1 MPGAPPSAAHTAAT
15 AGADWDAADLETLRQ
30 RASYKWATFGPD
42 VIPAFIA
49 EMDYP
54 LAPPIAAAL
63 GAAVA
68 ASDTGYSQPAGELA
82 EAFAGFAAQRH
93 GWSVAPEAVYTVPDV
108 MVGVIELLR
117 RVVDPGAGVVITP
130 PVYPPFFEAIAEAGC
145 RVVEAPLVASPSGG
159 YRFDL
164 ERMQAAFDEAGALIL
179 CNPHNPS
186 GRVFSRSELLELADL
201 AERHDI
207 VVLSDEIH
215 APLVM
220 PGALHTPFLT
230 LDHPIVERTAVLTSA
245 SKGWNIPGLKCALV
259 VTAPGPIR
267 RTIDELPRE
276 IRLRCGHLGVIA
288 TVAAYRDGGPWLD
301 RLLEVTDRN
310 RRFIAGRLAER
321 LPDVGYAMPEAT
333 FLAWLDMRGAG
344 LGDEP
349 SKAILRHGRAALGR
363 GLDFG
368 EAGRG
373 FVRLTFATPLPILDR
388 LLAAVEQAVE
398 ATRPA

>member
-1 MPGAPPSAAHTAAT
+1 MPGVQPAPVLD
-15 AGADWDAADLETLRQ
+15 DWDTPDLETLHR
-30 RASYKWATFGPD
+30 RASIKWQTFGPD

-63 GAAVA
+63 TATVA
-68 ASDTGYSQPAGELA
+68 ASDTGYSQPAGGLA
-82 EAFAGFAAQRH
+82 EAFAGFAAARH
-93 GWSVAPEAVYTVPDV
+93 GWSVEPRAVYSVPDV

-117 RVVDPGAGVVITP
+117 RVVSPGAGVVITP

-145 RVVEAPLVASPSGG
+145 RVVEAPLAASPSGS

-164 ERMQAAFDEAGALIL
+164 ERMETAFKDARALLL

-186 GRVFSRSELLELADL
+186 GRVFSRAELLELADL
-201 AERHDI
+201 AQRHDV

-220 PGALHTPFLT
+220 PGAAHTPFLT

-259 VTAPGPIR
+259 VTAPGPMR
-267 RTIDELPRE
+267 RTIEGLPRE
-276 IRLRCGHLGVIA
+276 IGLRCGHLGVIA

-301 RLLEVTDRN
+301 GLLEVMDRN
-310 RRFIAGRLAER
+310 RRLIAGRLAER
-321 LPDVGYAMPEAT
+321 LPDVGYAIPEAT

-349 SKAILRHGRAALGR
+349 AQAILRHGRAALGR

-373 FVRLTFATPLPILDR
+373 FVRLTFATPLPVLDR
-388 LLAAVEQAVE
+388 LLGAVEQTVA
-398 ATRPA
+398 ATRAA

>member
-1 MPGAPPSAAHTAAT
+1 MLG
-15 AGADWDAADLETLRQ
+15 DWDAASLETLRQ
-30 RASYKWATFGPD
+30 RASYKWRTFGPD
-42 VIPAFIA
+42 VIPGFIA

-63 GAAVA
+63 SAAVT

-82 EAFAGFAAQRH
+82 EAFAGFAAERH
-93 GWSVAPEAVYTVPDV
+93 GWAVEPRAVYSVPDV

-117 RVVDPGAGVVITP
+117 RVVSPGAGVVITP

-145 RVVEAPLVASPSGG
+145 RVVEAPLAASPSGA
-159 YRFDL
+159 YQLDL
-164 ERMQAAFDEAGALIL
+164 DRMEAAFEDAGALLL

-186 GRVFSRSELLELADL
+186 GRVFSQPELLELADL

-220 PGALHTPFLT
+220 QGAVHTPFLT

-259 VTAPGPIR
+259 VTAPGPVR
-267 RTIDELPRE
+267 RVIDELPRE
-276 IRLRCGHLGVIA
+276 IRLRCGHLGVLA
-288 TVAAYRDGGPWLD
+288 TVAAYREGGRWLD
-301 RLLEVTDRN
+301 GLLEVMDRN
-310 RRFIAGRLAER
+310 RRLIAGRLAER
-321 LPDVGYAMPEAT
+321 LPDVGYAIPEAT
-333 FLAWLDMRGAG
+333 FLAWLDMRSAG

-349 SKAILRHGRAALGR
+349 AKAILRNGRAALSR

-373 FVRLTFATPLPILDR
+373 FVRLTFATPLPVLER
-388 LLAAVEQAVE
+388 LLDAVELTVA
-398 ATRPA
+398 ATRAA